1 MYITG
6 YFPCPEITVY
16 RSLEDAKKD
25 YPNVMPPYGAK
36 AFVKHEGEGLIVVFI
51 CLDDDEVTQGDLGGL
66 IAHESVHIAER
77 WCEFLGEDDPG
88 EEVFAYMVQ
97 ASFLTL
103 VKSIE
108 DVWTKKN

>member
-1 MYITG
+1 MHLTD
-6 YFPCPEITVY
+6 YFSCPEINVY

-25 YPNVMPPYGAK
+25 YPKVMPPYGAK
-36 AFVKHEGEGLIVVFI
+36 AFVKPEAEGLIVVFI

-66 IAHESVHIAER
+66 IAHESVHIVER
-77 WCEFLGEDDPG
+77 WYEFLGDDGPG

-97 ASFLTL
+97 ASFLTII
-103 VKSIE
+103 KNIE